1 MHELS
6 LAQGVLEELE
16 AAARSHA
23 FTRVCRLEIEVGVL
37 AGVDLEAL
45 RFALDAILP
54 GTLAAAAEVQLI
66 ERVAQG
72 TCTSC
77 GHTAPL
83 HDRLEPCPACNALGR
98 RAHGGMS
105 LTLGKLE
112 VE

>member
-6 LAQGVLEELE
+6 LAEGVLAELE
-16 AAARSHA
+16 AAARTHA
-23 FTRVCRLEIEVGVL
+23 FTRVCRLELEVGVL

-54 GTLAAAAEVQLI
+54 GTLAAAADIQLI
-66 ERVAQG
+66 ERLAQG
-72 TCTSC
+72 TCLSC

-83 HDRLEPCPACNALGR
+83 HDRLEPCPACHALGR
-98 RAHGGMS
+98 RATGGTA

>member
-54 GTLAAAAEVQLI
+54 GTLAGAAEIQLV
-66 ERVAQG
+66 ERTAQG
-72 TCTSC
+72 TCTAC
-77 GHTAPL
+77 GHSAPL

-98 RAHGGMS
+98 RAHGGTQ